1 MKLHDLPDVS
11 FAERAPALIESNI
24 IGTVERLLQ
33 RKLARADPLRLILLG
48 VAAIIVQERGLI
60 DDTGK
65 MNLLAYTKGNYLEH
79 KGALVGTERIAASAA
94 HTTLKLIL
102 SAPREMA
109 TTIPQ
114 GLRVTAGDGV
124 LFALDAPVIIPKGE
138 TSALAAATCT
148 VTGKLGNGYAA
159 GELKT
164 IVDPVPFLVS
174 AANTTMTE
182 GGADVESDDSYRER
196 IHEAPE
202 QFSTAG
208 PTGAYVYFAKKASAL
223 IGDVSVENGGPGVVL
238 IRPLLKGGA
247 LPGAEILKA
256 VRDTLNDDKVRPLT
270 DYLKVET
277 PEVIKYNIRVR
288 YWIDRGDAVASA
300 AIEKRVNEA
309 VTDFVAWQKEKLGRD
324 INPTELYYRIRAAGA
339 KRAEITEPI
348 FTPVGI
354 GAVAIAD
361 VQTVTLEG
369 LEDG

>member
-1 MKLHDLPDVS
+1 
-11 FAERAPALIESNI
+11 
-24 IGTVERLLQ
+24 
-33 RKLARADPLRLILLG
+33 
-48 VAAIIVQERGLI
+48 
-60 DDTGK
+60 
-65 MNLLAYTKGNYLEH
+65 
-79 KGALVGTERIAASAA
+79 
-94 HTTLKLIL
+94 
-102 SAPREMA
+102 
-109 TTIPQ
+109 
-114 GLRVTAGDGV
+114 
-124 LFALDAPVIIPKGE
+124 
-138 TSALAAATCT
+138 
-148 VTGKLGNGYAA
+148 
-159 GELKT
+159 
-164 IVDPVPFLVS
+164 
-174 AANTTMTE
+174 MTE